1 MSRRFPRFAVL
12 AILSG
17 GLLACSSGPTAS
29 QSALDSASPAPSQA
43 TVTSSPVASASPG
56 PGDVVYDG
64 RIDVGG
70 GRKLEVRC
78 VGIGAPTILLEGGG
92 IAPGIDA
99 YPRSFASTLGETTTT
114 CQYSQAGAR
123 SSSALPGPRT
133 MAAVVGDAYALLGA
147 LKQAADIPEPYI
159 FVGWSFGGGVALAEA
174 LAHPDQTK
182 GLVILDT
189 DFIVDFM
196 TTCMASGHSRGEC
209 QKEYDGDIE
218 AKSLEKELVPTI
230 HPLSDVPLRIVS
242 AMQYPDCDPADPTT
256 LQVSIAGRDVTAKD
270 CEDLA
275 GQVADLQEKGW
286 RTVNPKLEQKRVEAD
301 HDGLIS
307 QAGDQI
313 APLIL
318 DLVAQARSG
327 T

>member
-1 MSRRFPRFAVL
+1 
-12 AILSG
+12 
-17 GLLACSSGPTAS
+17 
-29 QSALDSASPAPSQA
+29 
-43 TVTSSPVASASPG
+43 
-56 PGDVVYDG
+56 VYDG

-70 GRKLEVRC
+70 GRKLEVKC
-78 VGIGAPTILLEGGG
+78 FGVGAPTILLEGGG

-99 YPRSFASTLGETTTT
+99 YPSIFAAKLGDTTTT

-123 SSSALPGPRT
+123 SSSDLPGPRT

-147 LKQAADIPEPYI
+147 LKQAADVPDPYI

-196 TTCMASGHSRGEC
+196 KICVASGRSRADC

-230 HPLSDVPLRIVS
+230 HPLPDIPLRIVS
-242 AMQYPDCDPADPTT
+242 AMQFPDCDPSDPST
-256 LQVSIAGRDVTAKD
+256 LKASIGGHDVKAKD
-270 CEDLA
+270 CADLA
-275 GQVADLQEKGW
+275 KQIADLQQKGW
-286 RTVNPKLEQKRVEAD
+286 RTVNPKLEQTRVDAG
-301 HDGLIS
+301 HDGLID

-313 APLIL
+313 AAIIL
-318 DLVAQARSG
+318 DLVAQARSA